1 MEKKAMD
8 VTKISD
14 LKKYAEGAVVE
25 LPPFGPG
32 QPFVAKIK
40 RPSLMTMA
48 KNGEIPNALLTTA
61 ESMFSGKTS
70 MADAVNGENLKNMVS
85 MCECMAEACFVSPTW
100 DEIKAAGIELT
111 DDQYI
116 FIFNYTQGGVQALIP
131 FREEREDK

>member
-1 MEKKAMD
+1 MEKKAMN

-14 LKKYAEGAVVE
+14 LKKYAEGAAVE

-100 DEIKAAGIELT
+100 EEIKAAGIELT